1 MMKIGTCSLMLIF
14 LISGCGFHTRISKI
28 KHEPQKY
35 ADKQVSIKGNVVET
49 AGIPFVQKGIYQ
61 VSDGTGK
68 IWVVSQK
75 RRPAR
80 GEKVTVKGKLR
91 TGLSIGNQT
100 FGIAIVEENGKD
112 G

>member
-1 MMKIGTCSLMLIF
+1 MMRIGVWSLILIF
-14 LISGCGFHTRISKI
+14 LVSGCGFHTRISKI
-28 KHEPQKY
+28 KYEPQKY
-35 ADKQVSIKGNVVET
+35 EGKQVSIKGKIVET

-68 IWVVSQK
+68 IWVVSQN

-91 TGLSIGNQT
+91 TGFSIGNQT
-100 FGIAIVEENGKD
+100 FGIAIVEGNERGE
-112 G
+112 